1 MIRTVFIAP
10 ILGLVLIF
18 VASLA
23 VAEVK
28 LKEVTSPGGFNAWL
42 VENHSIPFVALELR
56 FKGGASL
63 DAEGKR
69 GATNLMTGLLEE
81 GAGDLDA
88 RAFARALP
96 GLRTLSL
103 QPAPGVG
110 RGGPPGE
117 LRDAQ
122 PLHSHRGAERPHCR
136 TLRAPRARPWIWQ
149 LCGHQHLC
157 LARHR
162 PPRDARRHGPG
173 RAGQ

>member
-88 RAFARALP
+88 RAFARALEEQAATISFDVSDDD
-96 GLRTLSL
+96 LSVSARFLTETKADVLSL
-103 QPAPGVG
+103 LKESITNPRFDEAAVERVRAQVLAGI
-110 RGGPPGE
+110 RS
-117 LRDAQ
+117 DATD
-122 PLHSHRGAERPHCR
+122 PVAFV
-136 TLRAPRARPWIWQ
+136 
-149 LCGHQHLC
+149 
-157 LARHR
+157 
-162 PPRDARRHGPG
+162 
-173 RAGQ
+173 